1 MGYSYAGQL
10 PRPADQMQVR
20 TTSAGMQEPVVPD
33 CADLEMIPQLV
44 TDNRHYRRY
53 WERESPSVLAFNL
66 LNLEPFFT
74 RGQALLYFP
83 DP

>member
-1 MGYSYAGQL
+1 
-10 PRPADQMQVR
+10 MQVR
-20 TTSAGMQEPVVPD
+20 TCTSAGMQEPVVPD

-44 TDNRHYRRY
+44 TDNRHC

-66 LNLEPFFT
+66 LNLVFLLEVRLFFISLT
-74 RGQALLYFP
+74 P